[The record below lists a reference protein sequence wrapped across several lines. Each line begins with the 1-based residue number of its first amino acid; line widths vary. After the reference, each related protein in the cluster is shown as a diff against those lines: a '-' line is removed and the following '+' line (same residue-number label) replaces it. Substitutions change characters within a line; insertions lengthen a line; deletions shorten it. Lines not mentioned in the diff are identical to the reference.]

1 MWETTS
7 ANLLVPHAQFL
18 GPGKICR
25 TKDEGIGMQSKESRK
40 ELIRE
45 FKERKTLLGAY
56 AVRCTTTGKVW
67 VGTSRNLNATK
78 NGTWFCLR
86 NGSHQDKPL
95 QEEWNAQGESSFQYE
110 ILDELKE
117 DVHPL
122 VVDDLLKEKKNI
134 WVAQLGA
141 QPLR

>member
-1 MWETTS
+1 MG
-7 ANLLVPHAQFL
+7 AQVPIL
-18 GPGKICR
+18 GSGHPYR
-25 TKDEGIGMQSKESRK
+25 TKKEGIRMQSKESRK

-56 AVRCTTTGKVW
+56 AVRCTATGKVW
-67 VGTSRNLNATK
+67 VGTSRNLDATK
-78 NGTWFCLR
+78 NGCWFCLR
-86 NGSHQDKPL
+86 NGSHMDKSL

-110 ILDELKE
+110 ILDKLK
-117 DVHPL
+117 DDIHPL
-122 VVDDLLKEKKNI
+122 MVDDLLKEKKST

>member
-1 MWETTS
+1 
-7 ANLLVPHAQFL
+7 
-18 GPGKICR
+18 
-25 TKDEGIGMQSKESRK
+25 MQSKESRK

-56 AVRCTTTGKVW
+56 AVRCTATGKVW

-78 NGTWFCLR
+78 NGCWFSLR
-86 NGSHQDKPL
+86 NGSHVEKSL
-95 QEEWNAQGESSFQYE
+95 QEEWTAQGESSFQYE
-110 ILDELKE
+110 ILDKLSE

-122 VVDDLLKEKKNI
+122 VVDDLLKEKKNA
-134 WVAQLGA
+134 WVAELGA